1 MNEIIIT
8 DGAPRQRCDRI
19 QDVTPISVERT
30 AL

>member
-8 DGAPRQRCDRI
+8 DGTPRQRCAGI
-19 QDVTPISVERT
+19 QAVTPISVERT